1 MNNSNAPSHKYVLA
15 VLCLLLVVSG
25 CKKSSEGSAPGAGNQ
40 PLPSNAI
47 ELVFTYGSEKEKWIK
62 DVTDSF
68 NRSRRKTS
76 SGKQIVVTAIPMG
89 SGECIDEIL
98 SGTRKT
104 HITSPASAAFI
115 KIGNA
120 QSRART

>member
-1 MNNSNAPSHKYVLA
+1 MNNPNALSHKYVLA
-15 VLCLLLVVSG
+15 ALCLLLVVSG
-25 CKKSSEGSAPGAGNQ
+25 CKKTPENSGGPSGNQ
-40 PLPSNAI
+40 PLAANSV

-76 SGKQIVVTAIPMG
+76 GGKQIVVTAIPMG

-104 HITSPASAAFI
+104 HITSPA
-115 KIGNA
+115 
-120 QSRART
+120 